1 MALIN
6 CPECGREVSDK
17 AVNCPSCGYPL
28 TNPINEVPQSE
39 EVLCCPKCSSQEL
52 HAEKSGFSGG
62 KAVVGAA
69 LVGGV
74 GLLAGT
80 IGSRDVKITCLKCG
94 HQFKAGE
101 ARILKKGA
109 LARELDKKIIWL
121 LCENQTLEATELYK
135 VSTNCSIEE
144 AYKHIRYLIETEV
157 PKHITEEQ
165 KEKMNKYYEELK
177 ANKGGCAGVLLVMI
191 LAGASLLLL

>member
-6 CPECGREVSDK
+6 CPECGKEISDK

-28 TNPINEVPQSE
+28 TNPTNDVPQSE

-80 IGSRDVKITCLKCG
+80 IGSRDIKITCLKCG

-101 ARILKKGA
+101 ARVVKKGSWA
-109 LARELDKKIIWL
+109 NELEKQVISL
-121 LCENQTLEATELYK
+121 LCEYK
-135 VSTNCSIEE
+135 VSEAVNLYKTATNCNQEE
-144 AYKHIRYLIETEV
+144 AYKHIRYLTETEV
-157 PKHITEEQ
+157 PKYITEEQ
-165 KEKMNKYYEELK
+165 RENIRKQQEEILAK
-177 ANKGGCAGVLLVMI
+177 QGGCAGVALVMI